1 MLITF
6 EGIDGS
12 GKSTQLARLKEKLE
26 QAGYIVHVYREPGGT
41 DVSENIRSLL
51 LNPDIS
57 MDPVTELLL
66 FSAARSQ
73 LIAEKV
79 KPDLDKGHVVLLDRF
94 YDSTIAYQGYGRKS
108 LSISEIHQLNKVAA
122 HGLEPDLTLYLHI
135 SLHQARQR
143 RGFVDSD
150 RMEKSGTS
158 FYERVIEG
166 FEKLS
171 EGEGR
176 FVKVDASGNEDD
188 VEQKVWSLVTER
200 LLDNREAPEKK

>member
-12 GKSTQLARLKEKLE
+12 GKSTQLTRLKDRLVKK
-26 QAGYIVHVYREPGGT
+26 GYAVHVYREPGGT
-41 DVSENIRSLL
+41 DVSETIRSLL
-51 LNPDIS
+51 LNPDI
-57 MDPVTELLL
+57 DINPVTELLL

-79 KPDLDKGHVVLLDRF
+79 IPDLEKGDVVLLDRF
-94 YDSTIAYQGYGRKS
+94 YDSTVAYQGYGRKS
-108 LSISEIHQLNKVAA
+108 LSIPEIHQLNKVAA
-122 HGLEPDLTLYLHI
+122 HGLEPDLTLYIHV
-135 SLHQARQR
+135 SLEQARER

-158 FYERVIEG
+158 FYEQVIDG

-171 EGEGR
+171 LSEER
-176 FVKVDASGNEDD
+176 FEKIDGSDDEDS
-188 VEQKVWSLVTER
+188 VEQNIWLIVEEKLAKESH
-200 LLDNREAPEKK
+200 LL